1 MTDMPF
7 PPGAFSILV
16 VDDDAIFCDLVLAD
30 LVSKH
35 LTVVACHTLE
45 DAKEAVSRHH
55 FDITIIDNHLP
66 DGEGAALIPF
76 LQRAGLKPYIL
87 MVSADEDV
95 SSIAKSFASGVHDYL
110 VKPVSISML
119 WEKIRNLMSFKKAN
133 IELANKNRLLTQF
146 IDEKS
151 QEEALAQH
159 VYDNMATAQNSL
171 PGYVDVKSEPMTTFS
186 GDTIFC
192 PSTPTGKV
200 QIFLADAM
208 GHGLAAAIC
217 ILPLISIARAMASKG
232 KALDEIFH
240 EINRKLYFEIP
251 DDRFIAVLGLE
262 ICPYTETVHVINAGL
277 PDILCSMQNGELLR
291 FKSRSM
297 PLGIMS
303 PEDFSVT
310 AEQISLPTV
319 SQIALFS
326 DGLIEQTNAEGQ
338 ALTLNRLIE
347 QAEAL
352 ASEGQS
358 LIQLMDICVSHAQGR
373 PIEDDITLCVIDGQT
388 LREELASN
396 EVSVSENFGELDYR
410 FQLNGQAI
418 VRVDVLSQVM
428 FILQNAELPKS
439 LCQKTF
445 TVLAELVN
453 NAVDHGILQI
463 DSSLKND
470 IEGFSAYLSLRDERI
485 AQLQE
490 NDQINIHIY
499 TNSTTFIEV
508 TVEDSGPGFCR
519 TEVSE
524 QQQTLSGRG
533 LALLDALC
541 ESVER
546 NAKGNLTTISL
557 VRN

>member
-45 DAKEAVSRHH
+45 DAKEAVARHH

-159 VYDNMATAQNSL
+159 VFDNMVTAQNSL

-217 ILPLISIARAMASKG
+217 ILPLISIARAMAR
-232 KALDEIFH
+232 A
-240 EINRKLYFEIP
+240 
-251 DDRFIAVLGLE
+251 
-262 ICPYTETVHVINAGL
+262 
-277 PDILCSMQNGELLR
+277 
-291 FKSRSM
+291 
-297 PLGIMS
+297 
-303 PEDFSVT
+303 T
-310 AEQISLPTV
+310 A
-319 SQIALFS
+319 
-326 DGLIEQTNAEGQ
+326 
-338 ALTLNRLIE
+338 
-347 QAEAL
+347 
-352 ASEGQS
+352 
-358 LIQLMDICVSHAQGR
+358 
-373 PIEDDITLCVIDGQT
+373 
-388 LREELASN
+388 
-396 EVSVSENFGELDYR
+396 
-410 FQLNGQAI
+410 
-418 VRVDVLSQVM
+418 
-428 FILQNAELPKS
+428 
-439 LCQKTF
+439 
-445 TVLAELVN
+445 
-453 NAVDHGILQI
+453 
-463 DSSLKND
+463 
-470 IEGFSAYLSLRDERI
+470 
-485 AQLQE
+485 
-490 NDQINIHIY
+490 
-499 TNSTTFIEV
+499 
-508 TVEDSGPGFCR
+508 
-519 TEVSE
+519 
-524 QQQTLSGRG
+524 
-533 LALLDALC
+533 
-541 ESVER
+541 
-546 NAKGNLTTISL
+546 
-557 VRN
+557 

>member
-1 MTDMPF
+1 MKRMPF

-16 VDDDAIFCDLVLAD
+16 VDDDTIFCELVLAD
-30 LVSKH
+30 LLSKH
-35 LTVVACHTLE
+35 LTVIACHSLA
-45 DAKEAVSRHH
+45 DAKEAVTRHR

-66 DGEGAALIPF
+66 DGDGASLIPF
-76 LQRAGLKPYIL
+76 LQRSGQKPYIL
-87 MVSADEDV
+87 MISADEDV
-95 SSIAKSFASGVHDYL
+95 GSIAKSFASGVHDYL
-110 VKPVSISML
+110 VKPVSINLL

-146 IDEKS
+146 IDEKA

-159 VYDNMATAQNSL
+159 VYDNMAKGQYNL
-171 PGYVDVKSEPMTTFS
+171 PDYVQVQSEPMTTFS

-192 PSTPTGKV
+192 PTTPTGKV

-232 KALDEIFH
+232 KPLDEIFH
-240 EINRKLYFEIP
+240 EINRKLFFELP

-262 ICPYTETVHVINAGL
+262 ICPYTKTVFVINAGL
-277 PDILCSMQNGELLR
+277 PDVLCSMENGDLLR
-291 FKSRSM
+291 YKSRSM
-297 PLGIMS
+297 PLGILD

-310 AEQISLPTV
+310 TEQISAEGL
-319 SQIALFS
+319 SQIAMFS
-326 DGLIEQTNAEGQ
+326 DGLIEQTDAEGK

-347 QAEAL
+347 HATTL
-352 ASEGQS
+352 ASNGKS
-358 LIQLMDICVSHAQGR
+358 LIDLMDICMTHAQGR
-373 PIEDDITLCVIDGQT
+373 PIEDDITLCVLSGQT
-388 LREELASN
+388 LREGVKT
-396 EVSVSENFGELDYR
+396 EVESVSEEFGELDYR
-410 FQLNGQAI
+410 FKVKGKAI
-418 VRVDVLSQVM
+418 VRMDILSQVM
-428 FILQNAELPKS
+428 FILQNADLPKA

-463 DSSLKND
+463 DSALKND
-470 IEGFSAYLSLRDERI
+470 IDGFAAYLSLRDERI
-485 AQLQE
+485 AGLQE

-499 TNSTTFIEV
+499 TNSTTFIRV
-508 TVEDSGPGFCR
+508 TVEDSGPGFCK
-519 TEVSE
+519 TDVSG

-533 LALLDALC
+533 LALMDALC

-546 NAKGNLTTISL
+546 NAKGNLTTISIA
-557 VRN
+557 RN

>member
-1 MTDMPF
+1 MKRMPC

-30 LVSKH
+30 LISKS
-35 LTVVACHTLE
+35 LTVVACHTLA

-55 FDITIIDNHLP
+55 FDITILDNHLP
-66 DGEGAALIPF
+66 DGEGAELIPF

-95 SSIAKSFASGVHDYL
+95 GSIAKSFASGVHDYL
-110 VKPVSISML
+110 VKPVSITLL

-146 IDEKS
+146 IDEKA

-159 VYDNMATAQNSL
+159 VYDNMARAQYSL
-171 PGYVDVKSEPMTTFS
+171 PEYVQVKSEPMTTFS

-192 PSTPTGKV
+192 PTTPTGKV
-200 QIFLADAM
+200 QIILADAM

-240 EINRKLYFEIP
+240 EINRKLYYELP

-262 ICPYTETVHVINAGL
+262 ICPYTETVYVINAGL
-277 PDILCSMQNGELLR
+277 PDVLCSMEDGELQR
-291 FKSRSM
+291 YKSRSM

-310 AEQISLPTV
+310 AEEISLAGL
-319 SQIALFS
+319 SQIAMFT
-326 DGLIEQTNAEGQ
+326 DGLIEQTDAEGHS
-338 ALTLNRLIE
+338 LTLNHLID
-347 QAEAL
+347 QATIL
-352 ASEGQS
+352 ASNGKS
-358 LIQLMDICVSHAQGR
+358 LIDLMDICMTHAQGR
-373 PIEDDITLCVIDGQT
+373 PIEDDITLCVLGGKA
-388 LREELASN
+388 LREDFASV
-396 EVSVSENFGELDYR
+396 EESVTEAFGELDYH
-410 FQLNGQAI
+410 FQLKGPAI
-418 VRVDVLSQVM
+418 VRMDVLSQVM
-428 FILQNAELPKS
+428 FILQNAELPKT

-470 IEGFSAYLSLRDERI
+470 IEGFSTYLSLRDERI

-499 TNSTTFIEV
+499 TNSTKFIRV

-519 TEVSE
+519 TEVNE

-533 LALLDALC
+533 LALLDAMC

-546 NAKGNLTTISL
+546 NAKGNITTISL
-557 VRN
+557 ARN